1 MKRQDR
7 LKVLTEIERIENEA
21 SKFFLGPGYH
31 VAIQDYQ
38 NPKLFLMNH
47 NGKKIKLSEE
57 ERKMYGK
64 YSKMIVVTRTIKSVK
79 K

>member
-1 MKRQDR
+1 MKP
-7 LKVLTEIERIENEA
+7 KERIKALEEINQAEEEA
-21 SKFFLGPGYH
+21 GKYYLGPGYH

-47 NGKKIKLSEE
+47 NGKNIKLSEE

-64 YSKMIVVTRTIKSVK
+64 YSKMIVVTRTIESVK